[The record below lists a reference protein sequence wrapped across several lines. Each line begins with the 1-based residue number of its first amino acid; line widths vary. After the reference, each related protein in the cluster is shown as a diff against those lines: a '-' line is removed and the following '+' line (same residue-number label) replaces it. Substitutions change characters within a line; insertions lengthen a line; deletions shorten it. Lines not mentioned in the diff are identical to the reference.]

1 MKKLE
6 KAMNDLISGE
16 DNWSEFKKV
25 FESTHPEFFS
35 KLMRINPKLTS
46 LDLKHC
52 AYMKMNIDNY
62 DLSNILGVEMKSIQM
77 TRYRLKKKLNLDA
90 EKSLRE
96 YVLSI

>member
-1 MKKLE
+1 
-6 KAMNDLISGE
+6 
-16 DNWSEFKKV
+16 
-25 FESTHPEFFS
+25 
-35 KLMRINPKLTS
+35 MRINPKLTS

>member
-1 MKKLE
+1 MK
-6 KAMNDLISGE
+6 
-16 DNWSEFKKV
+16 
-25 FESTHPEFFS
+25 P
-35 KLMRINPKLTS
+35 KLMKINSKLTS

-52 AYMKMNIDNY
+52 AYIKMNIDNY

-90 EKSLRE
+90 DTSLRE